1 MRGKKNDTRKRN
13 HSFRFALV
21 YRHRQTSGVKW
32 KLIWW
37 NERQKKKKR
46 TSILL
51 FIFRSH
57 PGYPSIS
64 IFHIRT
70 RLSGPSV
77 HSWFKPRTEMKWCK
91 DAIENKHKN
100 SQKKKKGC
108 KQRTHICKST
118 QPQPQRKAEYRQ
130 CQNVSEERI
139 EYHVR
144 VAVAPPSQPLKL
156 RKHDA
161 PYVVPIHKSTIIGK
175 RDSVARFWE
184 NIAFAVARE
193 DQFSAGFF
201 CGSPKG

>member
-37 NERQKKKKR
+37 NERQKKKKGPPFYF
-46 TSILL
+46 SFFVPIQG
-51 FIFRSH
+51 IH
-57 PGYPSIS
+57 PYPYSIS
-64 IFHIRT
+64 VHDCRVHQSIHGSNPERKWNDVKMRLKTST
-70 RLSGPSV
+70 RIV
-77 HSWFKPRTEMKWCK
+77 K
-91 DAIENKHKN
+91 
-100 SQKKKKGC
+100 KKKKGC